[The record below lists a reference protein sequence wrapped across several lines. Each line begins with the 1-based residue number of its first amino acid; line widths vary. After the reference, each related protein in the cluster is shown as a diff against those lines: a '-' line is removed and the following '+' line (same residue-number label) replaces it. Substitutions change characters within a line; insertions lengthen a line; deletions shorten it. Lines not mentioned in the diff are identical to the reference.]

1 MEFYDGRSKGE
12 RPWFRRMMLLCML
25 WRSIFLAWGVECA
38 GTHFLRLKHTS
49 SKLQLAQTAQYL
61 ELRATISVELGNVYA
76 QQGDPARAVKACEEA
91 VRLARRAKDRFQE
104 ILGHNNAAYYA
115 LLQGNLEW
123 AQEHITIGLALAEKH
138 AVAVPRQWLYSTQ
151 GELALAQN

>member
-49 SKLQLAQTAQYL
+49 AKLHNWLRPRNTWSYVQRFLSNWEMSMHNRVILAVQ
-61 ELRATISVELGNVYA
+61 R
-76 QQGDPARAVKACEEA
+76 RRVK
-91 VRLARRAKDRFQE
+91 RPS
-104 ILGHNNAAYYA
+104 
-115 LLQGNLEW
+115 
-123 AQEHITIGLALAEKH
+123 ALAVEQ
-138 AVAVPRQWLYSTQ
+138 RI
-151 GELALAQN
+151 ALRKASA